1 MRQCRCALGFHQAAG
16 LRFLSMRQMSCLTAV
31 NATEMTSND
40 SAGLNL
46 SMSNGDF
53 LSSRLTSYQTAISG
67 EETPVAAPESQGPW
81 ETPYLQG
88 TSVASSQVCLSLLH
102 ACFVHLSPLAAL

>member
-1 MRQCRCALGFHQAAG
+1 MIP
-16 LRFLSMRQMSCLTAV
+16 
-31 NATEMTSND
+31 
-40 SAGLNL
+40 AGLNL

-67 EETPVAAPESQGPW
+67 DATPTAAPESQGPW

-88 TSVASSQVCLSLLH
+88 TSVASSQVCTPGLYAYFSFE
-102 ACFVHLSPLAAL
+102 AC